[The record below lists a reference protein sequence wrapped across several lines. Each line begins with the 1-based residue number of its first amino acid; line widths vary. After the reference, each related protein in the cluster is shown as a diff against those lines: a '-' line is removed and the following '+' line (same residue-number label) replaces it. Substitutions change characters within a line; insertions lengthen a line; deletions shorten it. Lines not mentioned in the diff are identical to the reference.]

1 MALFEGHLYLILVL
15 SSDDFELVADSGEE
29 DNSNKND
36 LKDFK
41 DDKEKDVA
49 GSKEEDSVSKAEE
62 QKGDKLEG
70 DVVMMEENSQGN
82 EKEGKLNDNGEKN
95 SNGGNKEKKKTI
107 DEELKELTEKEG
119 DGAGLGFRIKTYEEI
134 LREKALRKM
143 LERRQQL
150 QKEKEVAGTAEPE
163 KADTKEVGKGN
174 VEKQGRN
181 CDLGLDFPN
190 RKNRLRFVLLTSSH
204 VTIYLGKFVQKYFLH

>member
-163 KADTKEVGKGN
+163 KADTKEVAKGN
-174 VEKQGRN
+174 VEKQGRSS
-181 CDLGLDFPN
+181 DLGLDFPN